1 MQRMNLT
8 RMIAS
13 TFGLDESM
21 AFIIVAVLAVMVFL
35 CVAVPSLM
43 QWIKKTDD
51 ADKKRTVRK
60 WFIAAA
66 IILIA
71 VLSWLAVSRV
81 IPLNRAQKAMEE
93 GNYQLAV
100 DLYDNL
106 DMLSEEIDARKH
118 LGEKAAAE
126 GDYET
131 AIRIF
136 DGLNVQERVRQ
147 LKIEKI
153 MLDLKK
159 GEDQQAMNALAQMLY
174 QPEAARALLQ
184 APELYKAMFVPGRE
198 MLLDSEWS
206 ALSWYI
212 AAVEDEK
219 ALLVYTGLD
228 RDIFHTEPVLSW
240 KSSYLRQALQTY
252 FQEELTEDVRDAVI
266 LTKLQNID
274 SDGYQLSA
282 GETTEDGLFILSKE
296 ESQQYLPSLTGVLNG
311 KRFWTRTPMEGEH
324 CGMYAAMLNQLEDGT
339 DEVSFIDSAW
349 TVKEDVFPAMWV
361 DMNQLLHNWAEE

>member
-13 TFGLDESM
+13 TFGLDEST
-21 AFIIVAVLAVMVFL
+21 AFIIVAVLAVVVFL

-43 QWIKKTDD
+43 QWIKKTND

-81 IPLNRAQKAMEE
+81 IPLKRAQKAMEE

-174 QPEAARALLQ
+174 QPEAFRHRVQQVLCCRPVRWAAFRHRMKRAESL
-184 APELYKAMFVPGRE
+184 P
-198 MLLDSEWS
+198 
-206 ALSWYI
+206 
-212 AAVEDEK
+212 
-219 ALLVYTGLD
+219 
-228 RDIFHTEPVLSW
+228 
-240 KSSYLRQALQTY
+240 
-252 FQEELTEDVRDAVI
+252 
-266 LTKLQNID
+266 QNNR
-274 SDGYQLSA
+274 
-282 GETTEDGLFILSKE
+282 
-296 ESQQYLPSLTGVLNG
+296 V
-311 KRFWTRTPMEGEH
+311 
-324 CGMYAAMLNQLEDGT
+324 
-339 DEVSFIDSAW
+339 
-349 TVKEDVFPAMWV
+349 
-361 DMNQLLHNWAEE
+361 